1 MLASPPTRLCVSI
14 LPHMKLAIVGVGK
27 LGLALLEGVTGRGL
41 IAPQDIGIMD
51 TNAARVEMIA
61 ERLGTPILPVG
72 DLGGAER
79 VLISLQPRVFPA
91 ASAWLAQPGTGYIS
105 TMAGVSVATL
115 SRRLRTERVVRV
127 MPNLGAT
134 IGQSQTAITA
144 PEAAQASGD
153 VPYAHEVFGA
163 VGQVYDL
170 AEHLFD
176 AFTGMVGSGP
186 GYVAVLA
193 EALADGGVRMGLPRA
208 LAHELAA
215 RVMITSGELLLGRA
229 HPGMLKDEV
238 SSPGGTTIAGLEVL
252 EVSGVRGALISTV
265 VAATERSAALGR
277 DQE

>member
-1 MLASPPTRLCVSI
+1 MQ
-14 LPHMKLAIVGVGK
+14 LAIVGVGK

-41 IAPQDIGIMD
+41 IAASDIGIMD
-51 TNAARVEMIA
+51 TNAARAEMIA
-61 ERLGTPILPVG
+61 ERLGTPVLPVG
-72 DLGGAER
+72 ELGGAKR
-79 VLISLQPRVFPA
+79 VLISLQPRVFPE
-91 ASAWLAQPGTGYIS
+91 ASAWLSQPDTGYIS
-105 TMAGVSVATL
+105 TMAGVKVSTL
-115 SRRLRTERVVRV
+115 SRRLGSERVVRV

-134 IGQSQTAITA
+134 IGQSQTAVTA
-144 PEAAQASGD
+144 LDTAHDSGD
-153 VPYAHEVFGA
+153 VDYAHQMFGA

-176 AFTGMVGSGP
+176 VFTGMSASGP
-186 GYVAVLA
+186 GYAAVLA

-215 RVMITSGELLLGRA
+215 RLLITSGQLLLARA

-252 EVSGVRGALISTV
+252 EGSGVRGALISTV
-265 VAATERSAALGR
+265 VAATQRSQELGH